1 METIFMTGKA
11 HGGWGAVGRP
21 VVQDESASEAVRGGP
36 VEVARVWAPPSGRP
50 GEPHACLGQDL
61 G

>member
-1 METIFMTGKA
+1 MTGKA
-11 HGGWGAVGRP
+11 HSGWGAVGRP
-21 VVQDESASEAVRGGP
+21 VVQDESASEAVRGGS

-50 GEPHACLGQDL
+50 GEPQACLGQDL